1 MIYLIINILIYIF
14 IFLFQGNPGGDILD
28 NLKKRNEMALLL
40 LLLFNSIL
48 LSIIKG
54 EKVNSWF

>member
-1 MIYLIINILIYIF
+1 MIYLIINILIYILV
-14 IFLFQGNPGGDILD
+14 FLFQENPDGGILD
-28 NLKKRNEMALLL
+28 NVNKRNEMALLSL
-40 LLLFNSIL
+40 ILFNSIL